1 MKRTIFSASLLG
13 VLGMVITI
21 TACQKDFSI
30 ETGAS
35 YAATGTLHDSSGN
48 CMTDSVVGTFYN
60 GIAPNGT
67 LAASADTAYV
77 LVKVNVAT
85 AGTYNIVS
93 NTQNGLYFSDS
104 GYFSATGINTIKLK
118 PVGTPI
124 IPGTNSYTITFDS
137 STCYFSVTTKDSTGT
152 GLGGGTTPTSPNLS
166 DTAWKFTGPSGSYQ
180 GPVDTAYTLDTLGA
194 HYLYIAGHNTGD
206 SVFYA
211 TIRFTGSVI
220 ATGTYNSSS
229 SALFRFTDSGGT
241 TIYTADPTVSGVNTV
256 ITISSYNSTTNI
268 VTGTFTGTANNASG
282 TAVNI
287 TQGSFTIKVK

>member
-13 VLGMVITI
+13 ILGMVISI

-35 YAATGTLHDSSGN
+35 YAATGTLYDSSGN
-48 CMTDSVVGTFYN
+48 CMTDSVVGTFYD
-60 GIAPNGT
+60 GITPGR
-67 LAASADTAYV
+67 DTAYV
-77 LVKVNVAT
+77 LVKVNVVT

-137 STCYFSVTTKDSTGT
+137 STCYFSITTKDSTGT
-152 GLGGGTTPTSPNLS
+152 GLGGTTATNPNLS

-180 GPVDTAYTLDTLGA
+180 GPVDTAYTKDSLGI

-206 SVFYA
+206 SILYMGVAFS
-211 TIRFTGSVI
+211 GGVI
-220 ATGTYNSSS
+220 ATGSYSSSS

-256 ITISSYNSTTNI
+256 ITISSYNATTNI

-287 TQGSFTIKVK
+287 TQGSFTIKVQ

>member
-13 VLGMVITI
+13 ILGMVITI

-35 YAATGTLHDSSGN
+35 YAATGTLYDSSGN
-48 CMTDSVVGTFYN
+48 CMTDSVVGTFYD
-60 GIAPNGT
+60 GITPGR
-67 LAASADTAYV
+67 DTAYV
-77 LVKVNVAT
+77 LVKVNVVT

-137 STCYFSVTTKDSTGT
+137 STCYFSITTKDSTGT
-152 GLGGGTTPTSPNLS
+152 GLGGGTTTNPNLS

-180 GPVDTAYTLDTLGA
+180 GPVDTAYTKDSLGI

-206 SVFYA
+206 SILYMGVAFSGGA
-211 TIRFTGSVI
+211 I
-220 ATGTYNSSS
+220 ATGSYSSSS

-256 ITISSYNSTTNI
+256 ITISSYNATTNI

-287 TQGSFTIKVK
+287 TQGSFTIKVQ